1 MSSDKSYLIEL
12 NKEKENIRI
21 NLDLIYE
28 TINYLDD
35 KKKSSFSNNSR
46 VEKYIRLIGDKIK
59 ETDESTNDIIKIL
72 KVFHDYSVIINKY
85 KECHQ
90 LLMEK
95 FLYQE
100 EVEVE
105 QEELENC
112 TC

>member
-35 KKKSSFSNNSR
+35 KKKSSFSNHLR
-46 VEKYIRLIGDKIK
+46 LEKYIKLIGDKIK

-72 KVFHDYSVIINKY
+72 KVFYDYSVIINKY
-85 KECHQ
+85 KECHH
-90 LLMEK
+90 LLMEN

-100 EVEVE
+100 ELE
-105 QEELENC
+105 QEEEENC